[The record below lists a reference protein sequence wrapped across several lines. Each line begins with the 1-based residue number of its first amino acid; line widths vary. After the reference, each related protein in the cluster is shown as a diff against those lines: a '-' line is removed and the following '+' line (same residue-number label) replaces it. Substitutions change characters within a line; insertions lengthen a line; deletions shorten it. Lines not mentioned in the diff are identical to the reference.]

1 MDDIEGIANEI
12 RMILKGAVYRHPA
25 DGLLLSGGID
35 SSILALFV
43 PQVKALTLRLESFGD
58 DVEYAQMMAQHLGM
72 EHEVEV
78 ISVEEAFETIPEVIG
93 ALKTY
98 DPHMPNHVA
107 ALAALRLAKEKGIKT
122 IMTGDGGDELFAGYS
137 YMLEKEDLGGYI
149 RELAKRMHFSS
160 RDLVQYVGLELSQPY
175 LDQEFLELALEI
187 EPALKVVTEGGKTWG
202 KWILRK
208 AFEDDLPQEVA
219 WQEKRPFELGSGFS
233 MLREFIDAKVSDDEF
248 EEKVRSYPLK
258 FYSKEH
264 LFYYEIYDRIVG
276 QIPPPQSG
284 EKACQGCG
292 GGMPISATHCKICG
306 WVQDRKDIT
315 GESFRVMERRQR

>member
-1 MDDIEGIANEI
+1 MGDIEVIANKI
-12 RMILKGAVYRHPA
+12 RMTLNGAVCRHPA

-43 PQVKALTLRLESFGD
+43 PQIKALTLRLESFGD
-58 DVEYAQMMAQHLGM
+58 DVEYARIMAQHLGM
-72 EHEVEV
+72 KHEVGVVSAEK
-78 ISVEEAFETIPEVIG
+78 ALETIPEVIG

-98 DPHMPNHVA
+98 DPHIPNHVA
-107 ALAALRLAKEKGIKT
+107 ALAALRLAKKKGIRT
-122 IMTGDGGDELFAGYS
+122 LMTGDGADELFAGYS
-137 YMLEKEDLGGYI
+137 YMFEKRDLGVYI
-149 RELAKRMHFSS
+149 RELVKRMHFSS
-160 RDLVQYVGLELSQPY
+160 KDLAQYVGMELSRPY

-187 EPALKVVTEGGKTWG
+187 EPELKVVTEDGITWG

-208 AFEDDLPQEVA
+208 TFEGDLPQEVA

-233 MLREFIDAKVSDDEF
+233 KLREIIDSRISDDEF
-248 EEKVRSYPLK
+248 EEKLRRYPLK

-306 WVQDRKDIT
+306 WVQDREIT